1 MTELFRRLALVVALL
16 SAAATLS
23 AKGLAEVKVE
33 CTNNWIYDQEA
44 YFNIM
49 LTAGEQHATGVIEFS
64 VATDQGVA
72 IMAMSQSYSI
82 AAGEPC
88 QLQFRIS
95 TLDAGFYRATVKD
108 DGTEA
113 TAFNFGIRPDEV
125 VSARDAQPDFWEFW
139 QQSLD
144 ELAQVAPEYKL
155 KRDKTLSGKLRN
167 VYTVEMLSWS
177 GETIRGYWVVPKAK
191 GKYPVTITYM
201 GYSSKPWCP
210 EANSRGDIAEFVLSH
225 RGQGLNEFENKYGD
239 WIRYGLADKY
249 TYYYRGAFLDAVRAI
264 DFVCSRP
271 ESDLKHIFVDGG
283 SQGGALTLVA
293 ASLDNR
299 VAGAAPFVP
308 FLSDYPDYFATVD
321 WPKWPVMEEAKLLG
335 LSDEELYRTLSYF
348 DVKNFVEH
356 IECPVLMGFGL
367 QDFVCP
373 PHTNFAGFNNI
384 PTEKQWIV
392 FPHAGHQVER
402 EAEWWNARSNFY
414 SRLIGE

>member
-1 MTELFRRLALVVALL
+1 MKQLFRRLTLVAALL
-16 SAAATLS
+16 SAATALS
-23 AKGLAEVKVE
+23 AKGLTEVKAE
-33 CTNNWIYDQEA
+33 CSNNWIYNQEA

-49 LTAGEQHATGVIEFS
+49 LTAGEERATGVIEFS
-64 VATDQGVA
+64 VATDQGVPVV
-72 IMAMSQSYSI
+72 AMSQSYSI

-88 QLQFRIS
+88 QLQFRIAA
-95 TLDAGFYRATVKD
+95 LDAGFYRATVKD
-108 DGTEA
+108 DGVET

-125 VSARDAQPDFWEFW
+125 ISARDAQPDFWEFW

-144 ELAQVAPEYKL
+144 ELSQVAPEYKL
-155 KRDKTLSGKLRN
+155 KHDKKLSGKLRN
-167 VYTVEMLSWS
+167 VYVVEMKSWGS
-177 GETIRGYWVVPKAK
+177 ETIRGYWVVPKTK
-191 GKYPVTITYM
+191 RKYPVTITYM

-210 EANSRGDIAEFVLSH
+210 EADSRGDIAEFVLSH

-249 TYYYRGAFLDAVRAI
+249 TYYYRGAFLDSVRAI

-321 WPKWPVMEEAKLLG
+321 WPKWPVMEEAKSLG

-356 IECPVLMGFGL
+356 IGCPVLMGFGL

-402 EAEWWNARSNFY
+402 EAEWWNARSDFY
-414 SRLIGE
+414 TRLIGE